1 LQADNELRNLYVLNL
16 REIDGILDRVQDRMN
31 PILRPDHQQRL
42 RQMVETKTT
51 SGAMVQHARATPAV
65 NMSHE
70 LRVLPKR
77 MQSAGEEL
85 ANSISH
91 GIGLCAALIGAPI
104 LLLEARRSSPGFF
117 LGTAIFAITLSML
130 YLGSTLYHAWPQ
142 TRGKS
147 VLRTL
152 DHSAIFLLI
161 AGTYTPFTLGPL
173 RGLWGASI
181 LALVWALA
189 IFGVFL
195 KATRGPSRHPKFSMT
210 LYLGTGWLALIAVRP
225 MMLAIPFAALFWLVA
240 GGVAYTA
247 GVLFF
252 VNQRL
257 RYSHFIWHLFVL
269 AGSSCHFLA
278 VLSCCAT

>member
-1 LQADNELRNLYVLNL
+1 
-16 REIDGILDRVQDRMN
+16 
-31 PILRPDHQQRL
+31 
-42 RQMVETKTT
+42 
-51 SGAMVQHARATPAV
+51 MVQRARGTRAA
-65 NMSHE
+65 NMSDE
-70 LRVLPKR
+70 LRVSLKR

-117 LGTAIFAITLSML
+117 LGAVIFAVTLSML

-142 TRGKS
+142 TRAKS

-173 RGLWGASI
+173 RGLLGSSI
-181 LALVWALA
+181 LAVVWALA
-189 IFGVFL
+189 IFGVIL
-195 KATRGPSRHPKFSMT
+195 KATRGASRHPKLGMT

-240 GGVAYTA
+240 GGVAYTT

-269 AGSSCHFLA
+269 AGSTCHFLA
-278 VLSCCAT
+278 VLSCCET

>member
-1 LQADNELRNLYVLNL
+1 MSDEL
-16 REIDGILDRVQDRMN
+16 
-31 PILRPDHQQRL
+31 PISL
-42 RQMVETKTT
+42 
-51 SGAMVQHARATPAV
+51 
-65 NMSHE
+65 
-70 LRVLPKR
+70 KR

-117 LGTAIFAITLSML
+117 LGTVIFAVTLSML

-173 RGLWGASI
+173 RGLWGSSI
-181 LALVWALA
+181 LAVVWALA
-189 IFGVFL
+189 IFGVIL
-195 KATRGPSRHPKFSMT
+195 KATRGASRHPKLGMT

-240 GGVAYTA
+240 GGVAYTT

>member
-1 LQADNELRNLYVLNL
+1 MNAAD
-16 REIDGILDRVQDRMN
+16 
-31 PILRPDHQQRL
+31 
-42 RQMVETKTT
+42 ETL
-51 SGAMVQHARATPAV
+51 A
-65 NMSHE
+65 
-70 LRVLPKR
+70 LPKR
-77 MQSAGEEL
+77 MQSTGEEL

-117 LGTAIFAITLSML
+117 LGAVIFVVTLSML

-147 VLRTL
+147 FLQML

-173 RGLWGASI
+173 RGFWGATI
-181 LALVWALA
+181 LVLVWALA
-189 IFGVFL
+189 IFGVTL
-195 KATRGPSRHPKFSMT
+195 KATRGPSRHSKLGMT
-210 LYLGTGWLALIAVRP
+210 LYLGTGWLALIAIRP
-225 MMLAIPFAALFWLVA
+225 ITLAIPPTTLFWLVT
-240 GGVAYTA
+240 GGVAYTT

-269 AGSSCHFLA
+269 AGTGCHFLA
-278 VLSCCAT
+278 LLSCCAS

>member
-1 LQADNELRNLYVLNL
+1 MNVSDELCV
-16 REIDGILDRVQDRMN
+16 
-31 PILRPDHQQRL
+31 
-42 RQMVETKTT
+42 
-51 SGAMVQHARATPAV
+51 S
-65 NMSHE
+65 S
-70 LRVLPKR
+70 KR

-91 GIGLCAALIGAPI
+91 GIGLCAALIGAPV

-117 LGTAIFAITLSML
+117 LGAVIFVVTLSAL
-130 YLGSTLYHAWPQ
+130 YLGSMLYHAWPQ
-142 TRGKS
+142 THGKS
-147 VLRTL
+147 ILQVV

-173 RGLWGASI
+173 RGFWGSTM
-181 LALVWALA
+181 LAVVWALA

-195 KATRGPSRHPKFSMT
+195 KTTRGPSRHPKLSMT
-210 LYLGTGWLALIAVRP
+210 LYLGTGWLALIAARP
-225 MMLAIPFAALFWLVA
+225 MTLAIPFPALFWLVA
-240 GGVAYTA
+240 GGIAYTT

-269 AGSSCHFLA
+269 VGSSCHFLA
-278 VLSCCAT
+278 VLSCCGP

>member
-1 LQADNELRNLYVLNL
+1 
-16 REIDGILDRVQDRMN
+16 
-31 PILRPDHQQRL
+31 
-42 RQMVETKTT
+42 
-51 SGAMVQHARATPAV
+51 
-65 NMSHE
+65 MSDE
-70 LRVLPKR
+70 LRVSLKR

-91 GIGLCAALIGAPI
+91 GIGLCAALIGARI

-117 LGTAIFAITLSML
+117 LGAVIFALTLSML
-130 YLGSTLYHAWPQ
+130 YLGSTLYHAWPK
-142 TRGKS
+142 TRAKS

-173 RGLWGASI
+173 RGLWGSSI
-181 LALVWALA
+181 LAGVWALA
-189 IFGVFL
+189 IFGVIL
-195 KATRGPSRHPKFSMT
+195 KATRGASRHPKLGMT

-240 GGVAYTA
+240 GGVAYTT

-269 AGSSCHFLA
+269 AGTSCHFLA
-278 VLSCCAT
+278 LLSCCAT